1 MAVRQGLIPVLA
13 GTLAV
18 AAAYGSAFLPG
29 GVPGWA
35 PWSMVVGIALLFTG
49 TMALG
54 AARPGRRLGPMVWAL
69 AFAFVV
75 LVGCFGA
82 ALALPG
88 GEGPGSRLLLGL
100 PLRAALVVY
109 GIGWLPVL
117 VLPVVYARTFRN
129 LTLDESDLERI
140 RAARRPGEAP

>member
-1 MAVRQGLIPVLA
+1 MAVRQGLIPVIA

-18 AAAYGSAFLPG
+18 ATAYGSAFLPG
-29 GVPGWA
+29 GAPGWA
-35 PWSMVVGIALLFTG
+35 SWSMVVGIALLFTG

-82 ALALPG
+82 ALALPS